1 MTRRPLTRTCSFQL
15 YFLTQTDK
23 KKAEKKSNFVYSKRQ
38 LFHIYKIKN
47 KSKIFFIYM
56 PSWFISSYILIF
68 FKQKKR
74 KFFTFFSTSSAV
86 PFFEEKGSTITIL
99 YASKLFAYK
108 IFSRIL
114 VLVWKLNWEEN
125 FFHEWIFFN
134 SKKEKK
140 NSRKIYP
147 RYTNDDIF
155 FFYKFFYKIFSS
167 ILSLSL
173 LCSHFLILYFIKK
186 V

>member
-140 NSRKIYP
+140 TAEKYIH
-147 RYTNDDIF
+147 DIQTMTYF
-155 FFYKFFYKIFSS
+155 FFINFSIKFFQAYWAWACFALIF
-167 ILSLSL
+167 LFYTL
-173 LCSHFLILYFIKK
+173 
-186 V
+186 